1 MRNGARREVEEAVLH
16 SSGIYSFH
24 TVLGRSACGLG
35 VPQLLR
41 LFAPIYYWN
50 LMLILGGTL
59 ERNFDIN
66 IWWYYMRGMQCNVE
80 FGNNLSYLSRTE
92 DNHGKT

>member
-1 MRNGARREVEEAVLH
+1 
-16 SSGIYSFH
+16 
-24 TVLGRSACGLG
+24 
-35 VPQLLR
+35 
-41 LFAPIYYWN
+41 
-50 LMLILGGTL
+50 MLILGGTL

-66 IWWYYMRGMQCNVE
+66 IWWCYMRGVQFKVE